1 MKMPSG
7 KRRLRADAYW
17 IDDRL
22 CYWCIWDYVSYT
34 DYRRVLVLGEER
46 MIAMGETLEEIK
58 RFIFEVALSPE
69 ELERLTTIQ
78 EAISARRF

>member
-1 MKMPSG
+1 
-7 KRRLRADAYW
+7 
-17 IDDRL
+17 
-22 CYWCIWDYVSYT
+22 
-34 DYRRVLVLGEER
+34 